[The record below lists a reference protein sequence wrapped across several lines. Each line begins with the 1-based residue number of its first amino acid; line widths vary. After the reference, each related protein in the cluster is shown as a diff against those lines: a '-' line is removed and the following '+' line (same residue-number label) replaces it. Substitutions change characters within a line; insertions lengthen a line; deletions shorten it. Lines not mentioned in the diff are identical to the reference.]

1 MPAVGT
7 SVHRGNND
15 TATMSGGTLAPRPPR
30 REKAPGGNPRPSG
43 RLIRAHAPGRSPREP
58 LREGGGNGSGER
70 RASGGPPSSSS
81 SWHQR
86 WAATS
91 KRPSPPKAA
100 SHLEPDDD
108 KENDDDRRPGKSSA
122 LVDRGGRAA
131 FDFVAA
137 VSSDARAFLA
147 RQKPTR
153 RSSRAVSTSPE
164 SSSDAA
170 PSRGGGRG
178 TKRWNGSTILDP
190 NAWPCAAPTDGRLHE
205 NLGENKPGKRDDDDD
220 GCARQ
225 SDGRSNG
232 RSNGRRSRSTRL
244 TLVVAEARRA
254 WSADADPRACAAG
267 LGETEST
274 TDRGIKN
281 INREVNSREKD
292 PGSRPTDGRAAPAWA
307 VDRAEA
313 SHEHRRKSKSAHA
326 GSRHAKRPDWNSD
339 VSTDQAGAR
348 QGTPVRGLRQQVG
361 EWRARCEALE
371 VENESLREAT
381 RAALFGA
388 KASEAE
394 VRALIA
400 RVSALEGELERR
412 RGRARDA
419 SSSSPAPAAVS
430 GNGSDSTSPFSGD
443 WSPPP
448 VHASLAGSSVDDSP
462 PARIA
467 GFIARG
473 GVTGNERG
481 NFALSSEKGS
491 PGSAG
496 SLVGESHGAVS
507 EPPSPVLFVLDD
519 DDEEEEEEEEE
530 GEAMFAADVD
540 SVVDDLVAF
549 AVEGAAEAFADD
561 DRYDVRYDVRYDDET
576 HVVTH
581 DSPDDVTPV
590 VRSTPTTLVP
600 CAACADRAA
609 RLDAIVAEKDELVS
623 AAAASAA
630 LANEYRARMHHAR
643 LDRDGDGYVGLDEL
657 LRHELFASYS
667 QAVVERI
674 HAFFP
679 YGDRRKHGALDVD
692 DFVKLTRWT
701 EDRSTRDAQRFWFT
715 IVDVDGDG
723 VVGAHDVK
731 WLYDSIWK
739 GDAGTCVSLEDLVC
753 QVADMAGAGCG
764 NLSGG
769 VRGGA
774 GDATRRASTPPRFA
788 PRPPGSAAARV
799 PTRVPSQR
807 PSARSVVGPDL
818 ADLRRCGLAPGVF
831 GLLLN
836 HGDMLLR
843 RSTAEFSDRDV
854 PM

>member
-1 MPAVGT
+1 M
-7 SVHRGNND
+7 
-15 TATMSGGTLAPRPPR
+15 
-30 REKAPGGNPRPSG
+30 
-43 RLIRAHAPGRSPREP
+43 
-58 LREGGGNGSGER
+58 GER
-70 RASGGPPSSSS
+70 RASAGPPSSSS
-81 SWHQR
+81 SWHRR

-122 LVDRGGRAA
+122 LDDRGARAA

-147 RQKPTR
+147 RQKPNR

-170 PSRGGGRG
+170 PGRGGGRE

-190 NAWPCAAPTDGRLHE
+190 NAWPCAAPTDGRLHA
-205 NLGENKPGKRDDDDD
+205 NLGENPGKRDDDDD
-220 GCARQ
+220 DDGCAR
-225 SDGRSNG
+225 RSNG
-232 RSNGRRSRSTRL
+232 RSNGRKSRSTRL
-244 TLVVAEARRA
+244 TLRAEESEASWRVPRRA

-267 LGETEST
+267 LGETESAAN
-274 TDRGIKN
+274 RGIKN
-281 INREVNSREKD
+281 DREVISRET
-292 PGSRPTDGRAAPAWA
+292 PGSRPTGGGRAAPAWA
-307 VDRAEA
+307 VYRAEA
-313 SHEHRRKSKSAHA
+313 SHECRRKSKSAHA
-326 GSRHAKRPDWNSD
+326 GSRHTKRPDWNSD
-339 VSTDQAGAR
+339 VFTNPGAR
-348 QGTPVRGLRQQVG
+348 QGTPVRGLRQRVG
-361 EWRARCEALE
+361 EWRARCETLE
-371 VENESLREAT
+371 LENESLREAT
-381 RAALFGA
+381 RAARSDA
-388 KASEAE
+388 EASEAE

-400 RVSALEGELERR
+400 KVSALEGELERR
-412 RGRARDA
+412 KGARDA
-419 SSSSPAPAAVS
+419 TTTTPPTTTTVS
-430 GNGSDSTSPFSGD
+430 GNGSDSTSPFSGS

-448 VHASLAGSSVDDSP
+448 VHASLASSVDDSP
-462 PARIA
+462 PARMA
-467 GFIARG
+467 GFVAR
-473 GVTGNERG
+473 GNERG
-481 NFALSSEKGS
+481 NFARAERGS

-496 SLVGESHGAVS
+496 SLVGESRGVVP
-507 EPPSPVLFVLDD
+507 EPPSPVLFAL
-519 DDEEEEEEEEE
+519 DDEEEEDDEEE
-530 GEAMFAADVD
+530 AMLAADVD

-549 AVEGAAEAFADD
+549 AADDAEAFADETLPT
-561 DRYDVRYDVRYDDET
+561 RRSPSPSPPRRRARDEAHAT
-576 HVVTH
+576 G
-581 DSPDDVTPV
+581 DSPDAIPAVHD
-590 VRSTPTTLVP
+590 RSTTTVSGNGSDLVP

-609 RLDAIVAEKDELVS
+609 RLDAAVAEKDELVS

-630 LANEYRARMHHAR
+630 LAREYRARMHHAR

-679 YGDRRKHGALDVD
+679 YGDRGKHGSLDEH
-692 DFVKLTRWT
+692 DFVKLTSWT
-701 EDRSTRDAQRFWFT
+701 EDRTTRDAQRFWFA

-739 GDAGTCVSLEDLVC
+739 GDAGSCVSLEDLVC
-753 QVADMAGAGCG
+753 QIADMTGARCRSGAG
-764 NLSGG
+764 
-769 VRGGA
+769 RGDA
-774 GDATRRASTPPRFA
+774 GDSTRSASTAPRFA
-788 PRPPGSAAARV
+788 PRPPGSAASRV
-799 PTRVPSQR
+799 PTRVPSQSPR
-807 PSARSVVGPDL
+807 KAAVVGPSL

-831 GLLLN
+831 GLLVN